1 MMYLYPACPSNPITR
16 YAFQTVERKIFNK
29 KKMLPSF
36 KVEPY
41 IRYNML
47 MIKKITK
54 AERQKKTYRPFPRI
68 ITIREYNIKRLYIN
82 HCTALHLRFVV
93 VVVTTIGFNQASQI

>member
-54 AERQKKTYRPFPRI
+54 SMKKKINWPLPRI